1 VDSERPVASEK
12 DEKASQDESKAQGPN
27 PASPADAKKDPPRG
41 KSQTAQRHE
50 KRRAERMK
58 EIREQ
63 VADGSLVIRE
73 MTAEERKKYPPR
85 PRKPKRGKR

>member
-1 VDSERPVASEK
+1 MASEK
-12 DEKASQDESKAQGPN
+12 DDKASKDESEAKGRN
-27 PASPADAKKDPPRG
+27 PAGPADAKAAPPRG

>member
-1 VDSERPVASEK
+1 MPPTAPGRGDTVDSERPVASEK
-12 DEKASQDESKAQGPN
+12 DEKASKDEKN
-27 PASPADAKKDPPRG
+27 PPRG

>member
-1 VDSERPVASEK
+1 VNSERPVASEK
-12 DEKASQDESKAQGPN
+12 HEKASQDESETKDRN
-27 PASPADAKKDPPRG
+27 PASPAEAKKDPPRG